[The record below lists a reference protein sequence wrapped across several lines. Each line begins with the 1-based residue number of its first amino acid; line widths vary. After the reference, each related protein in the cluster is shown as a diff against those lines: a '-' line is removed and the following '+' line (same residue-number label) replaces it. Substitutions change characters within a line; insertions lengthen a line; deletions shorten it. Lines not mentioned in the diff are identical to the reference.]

1 MNRRRKRRAVIA
13 GVVGLASL
21 AAVGSA
27 SILSPSIVQA
37 TSHCGG
43 TERWDVK
50 TLSDAAA
57 DPAARVVGYRA
68 KDTTIDRLRE
78 QVLPE
83 PIGGH
88 EPRLAGVE
96 TQVWRLTNV
105 YLVDARL
112 VRGGS
117 PPGDEDIHLVIRDR
131 HATHKMIVEFPDIR
145 CRGAS
150 VSHRRARIERA
161 RDAFL
166 GACGGVPRSFVGLG
180 GRATLTGVGFFDKK
194 HGQRG
199 IAPNGVELHPV
210 LSFRSTSC
218 ERD

>member
-1 MNRRRKRRAVIA
+1 MTA
-13 GVVGLASL
+13 GFVGLVSL
-21 AAVGSA
+21 AAFGSA
-27 SILSPSIVQA
+27 SILSPPIVQA

-43 TERWDVK
+43 TERWGVK

-57 DPAARVVGYRA
+57 DPAARVVRYRA
-68 KDTTIDRLRE
+68 KDTTIDRLRG

-83 PIGGH
+83 SIGGH
-88 EPRLAGVE
+88 EERLPGVE

-131 HATHKMIVEFPDIR
+131 HATHKMIIEFPDIR

-150 VSHRRARIERA
+150 VSHKKARIDRARE
-161 RDAFL
+161 AFL
-166 GACGGVPRSFVGLG
+166 KACGGVPRSFVGLR
-180 GRATLTGVGFFDKK
+180 GRATITGVGFFDKK

-210 LSFRSTSC
+210 LAFKSSSC
-218 ERD
+218 KRK

>member
-68 KDTTIDRLRE
+68 KDTTIDRLRDAHRRR
-78 QVLPE
+78 VLRQE
-83 PIGGH
+83 
-88 EPRLAGVE
+88 
-96 TQVWRLTNV
+96 
-105 YLVDARL
+105 AR
-112 VRGGS
+112 
-117 PPGDEDIHLVIRDR
+117 PARDR
-131 HATHKMIVEFPDIR
+131 AQR
-145 CRGAS
+145 
-150 VSHRRARIERA
+150 RRA
-161 RDAFL
+161 
-166 GACGGVPRSFVGLG
+166 SSGL
-180 GRATLTGVGFFDKK
+180 
-194 HGQRG
+194 
-199 IAPNGVELHPV
+199 V
-210 LSFRSTSC
+210 L
-218 ERD
+218 